1 MCVRVSFS
9 DVFLLT
15 QCCLGDDIPKATVFS
30 QVAYELEE
38 CKKSLST
45 YLLSKR
51 KVSVLVN

>member
-1 MCVRVSFS
+1 MRVSFS

-30 QVAYELEE
+30 QVAYDLEE